1 VGLSTL
7 ERDALD
13 VRLEIHVVLDYADTK
28 LTPSSGRRPQGD
40 GAPSNFIEAL
50 APRGRPHPRR
60 SGHGRCGGAGRARS
74 RPPAR
79 PSPPA
84 PPGTPPPAVGSG
96 SRPPRSA
103 RPWRGRSRSRPRRSS
118 SPPTTAATIRAATD
132 AVCHWCG
139 RHATNVDDSS
149 PRPRRHRRPVQPRRR
164 LRPVQPRARRLRR
177 PGGPPDHW
185 RAPSARPLGR
195 REKTVVRSRRLRHP
209 GADARLRVRT
219 ASWTVSSRRSDG
231 GLHRRGPAG
240 LSSTPL
246 VVPAGSRSMPDRPCG
261 DTKTATSL
269 GAACAPLGGAA
280 AITLSG

>member
-1 VGLSTL
+1 MCALRSTSSL
-7 ERDALD
+7 
-13 VRLEIHVVLDYADTK
+13 TTP
-28 LTPSSGRRPQGD
+28 TPSSRLRAAADRKEMARRPISSKRLRRGD
-40 GAPSNFIEAL
+40 ARIHAGAGTAVAAVRAAL
-50 APRGRPHPRR
+50 DPDHRHALRHRPHRE
-60 SGHGRCGGAGRARS
+60 
-74 RPPAR
+74 
-79 PSPPA
+79 
-84 PPGTPPPAVGSG
+84 PPPAVGSG

-246 VVPAGSRSMPDRPCG
+246 VVPAGSRSMPDRPFG

-280 AITLSG
+280 AITLLG